1 MSSLTTQFNLKTDNS
16 GLPGTIINSPLRLGD
31 RFFVEILMEN
41 TLAVPLIYTSILA
54 QFKTSTIL
62 SIPQISIVLLLPLV
76 SPLDALES

>member
-16 GLPGTIINSPLRLGD
+16 GLAGTIINSPLRLGD

-62 SIPQISIVLLLPLV
+62 SIPQILIVFLLPLI
-76 SPLDALES
+76 SPLDARES

>member
-16 GLPGTIINSPLRLGD
+16 GLAGTIINNPLRVGD
-31 RFFVEILMEN
+31 RFFVEILMKN

-62 SIPQISIVLLLPLV
+62 SIPQILIVFLLPLI
-76 SPLDALES
+76 SPLDARES